1 MNELLELIKAF
12 NADKDIRVTINYY
25 APLDVYEIEM
35 REYDYAHY
43 AAYHVKKRIRVDDL
57 LSAKIPTNE
66 VFVKLLNN
74 MYEELKRGVKDERE
88 SGEASEGQTRQVV
101 E

>member
-12 NADKDIRVTINYY
+12 SKDKNIYITINYY
-25 APLDVYEIEM
+25 APCDAYDIEM

-43 AAYHVKKRIRVDDL
+43 AAYHVKKRILISNL
-57 LSAKIPTNE
+57 LSAKIPTYE

-74 MYEELKRGVKDERE
+74 MYEELKNKRGTENE
-88 SGEASEGQTRQVV
+88 S
-101 E
+101 

>member
-1 MNELLELIKAF
+1 
-12 NADKDIRVTINYY
+12 
-25 APLDVYEIEM
+25 M
-35 REYDYAHY
+35 REYDHAHY

-74 MYEELKRGVKDERE
+74 MYDELKRGVKDERE
-88 SGEASEGQTRQVV
+88 SRETSEGQTRQVV